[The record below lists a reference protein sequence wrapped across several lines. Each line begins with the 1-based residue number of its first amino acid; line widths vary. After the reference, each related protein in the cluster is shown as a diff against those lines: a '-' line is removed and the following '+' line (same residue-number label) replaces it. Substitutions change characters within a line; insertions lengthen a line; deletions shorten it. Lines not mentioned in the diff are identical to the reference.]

1 MADVIENKVAKSGL
15 ITLDL
20 EELMPAWDV
29 VGFDMADVLWQ
40 GLALKEK
47 DFRAFVKD
55 NDWSAYAGKQVY
67 IHNSADA
74 IIPTWAYMLLG
85 AALEVHAD
93 LIVVGD
99 ELQLNLALWQRFVDN
114 FDATQYNDQR
124 VILKGCGSIAIPD
137 TVYIQLS
144 QKLVPQVK
152 TLMFGEPCSTVPVFK
167 KK

>member
-20 EELMPAWDV
+20 EELMPRWEI

-55 NDWSAYAGKQVY
+55 HDWSAYNGKQVY

-85 AALEVHAD
+85 AALDAHAD
-93 LIVVGD
+93 LVVVGPERD
-99 ELQLNLALWQRFVDN
+99 LNAALWARFVTA
-114 FDATQYNDQR
+114 FQASQYADQR
-124 VILKGCGSIAIPD
+124 VILKGCGSVDIPES
-137 TVYIQLS
+137 VYLQLS
-144 QKLVPQVK
+144 QKLVKQVK
-152 TLMFGEPCSTVPVFK
+152 ALMFGEPCSTVPVFK